1 MHVEVAATVPVA
13 APVAATAGA
22 LDARAKR
29 VAEVAARH
37 ADAVDRDGRFP
48 AEAVAAL
55 KAERLLGIQVP
66 QPLGGEGASMSELAE
81 LCAILGRACSAC
93 AMVFAMHHIKLAS
106 LVTHGQD
113 SAWHRGLMERIVAE
127 QMLIASS
134 TTEAG
139 IGGDLRNSLC
149 AVEAEGTGEHDTFR
163 LTKEASVISYGAQAD
178 LILATARRHKEAAT
192 SDQVLVA
199 LLADQITLER
209 TSVWDTLG
217 MRGTC
222 SDGFLLKAEGLPVA
236 QVLQKPFAEIAA
248 QSMLAA
254 SHLLW
259 GSVWFGIAAYA
270 VDRARAFVQGEA
282 RKKPGQ
288 VPPGALRLAEAA
300 NELQAMKST
309 VVAGLARYEAAKG
322 DPDALSAIGFSIML
336 NNVKT
341 TVSAQAVEIVQRALG
356 VVGIAGYK
364 NGTPFSLGRQLR
376 DVLSAPLMISN
387 DRILSNTANLL
398 LVQKGSGKLL
408 SA

>member
-1 MHVEVAATVPVA
+1 MHVEVAAALPVA
-13 APVAATAGA
+13 TPVES
-22 LDARAKR
+22 LDVRAKR
-29 VAEVAARH
+29 VAEQAARH
-37 ADAVDRDGRFP
+37 ADAVDREGRFP

-66 QPLGGEGASMSELAE
+66 HSLGGEGATMSEIAE
-81 LCAILGRACSAC
+81 LCAILGRACSAA

-106 LVTHGQD
+106 LVTHGLD
-113 SAWHRGLMERIVAE
+113 SAWHCTLMERIAAE

-149 AVEAEGTGEHDTFR
+149 AVEAEGDAFR

-178 LILATARRHKEAAT
+178 LILATARRHTEAAT

-209 TSVWDTLG
+209 TGVWDTLG

-222 SDGFLLKAEGLPVA
+222 SDGFLLKAEGLPLA

-259 GSVWFGIAAYA
+259 GSVWFGIATYA
-270 VDRARAFVQGEA
+270 VDRARAFVQAEA

-288 VPPGALRLAEAA
+288 APPGALRLAEAA

-309 VVAGLARYEAAKG
+309 IVAGLARYEAAKG

-341 TVSAQAVEIVQRALG
+341 TVSVQAVDIVQRALS
-356 VVGIAGYK
+356 VVGLAGYK

-376 DVLSAPLMISN
+376 DVLSAPLMINN

>member
-1 MHVEVAATVPVA
+1 MHVEVAAAQPVA
-13 APVAATAGA
+13 TPVPAGG

-29 VAEVAARH
+29 VADIAARH
-37 ADAVDRDGRFP
+37 ADAVDREGRFP

-66 QPLGGEGASMSELAE
+66 QSLGGEGATMSEIAE
-81 LCAILGRACSAC
+81 LCAVLGRACSAS

-106 LVTHGQD
+106 LVTHGVD
-113 SAWHRGLMERIVAE
+113 SAWHRGLMERVAAE

-149 AVEAEGTGEHDTFR
+149 AVEAEGDVFR

-178 LILATARRHKEAAT
+178 LILATARRHPEAAT

-199 LLADQITLER
+199 LLANQITLER
-209 TSVWDTLG
+209 TSIWDTLG

-222 SDGFLLKAEGLPVA
+222 SDGFVLRAEGLPLV

-270 VDRARAFVQGEA
+270 VDRARAFVQAEA

-300 NELQAMKST
+300 NALQAMKST

-322 DPDALSAIGFSIML
+322 DADALSAIGFSIML

-341 TVSAQAVEIVQRALG
+341 TVSGQAVDIVQRALS

-376 DVLSAPLMISN
+376 DVLSAPLMINN

>member
-1 MHVEVAATVPVA
+1 MNMHVEVAAALPVA
-13 APVAATAGA
+13 APPAGA

-29 VAEVAARH
+29 VAEIAARH
-37 ADAVDRDGRFP
+37 ADAVDREGRFP

-55 KAERLLGIQVP
+55 KAERLFGIQIP
-66 QPLGGEGASMSELAE
+66 RSLRGEGASMSEIAE
-81 LCAILGRACSAC
+81 LCAILGRACSAS

-106 LVTHGQD
+106 LVTHGVD
-113 SAWHRGLMERIVAE
+113 SAWHCGLMERIADE
-127 QMLIASS
+127 QLLIASS

-149 AVEAEGTGEHDTFR
+149 AVEADGDTFR

-178 LILATARRHKEAAT
+178 LILATARRHPEAAT

-222 SDGFLLKAEGLPVA
+222 SDGFLLKAEGLPLV

-259 GSVWFGIAAYA
+259 GSVWFGISSYA

-300 NELQAMKST
+300 NALQAMKST
-309 VVAGLARYEAAKG
+309 VVAGLERYEAAKG

-341 TVSAQAVEIVQRALG
+341 TVSAQAVDIVQRALS
-356 VVGIAGYK
+356 VVGILGYK

>member
-1 MHVEVAATVPVA
+1 MNMHVEVAAAQP
-13 APVAATAGA
+13 AATPAPAGD

-29 VAEVAARH
+29 VAEQAARH
-37 ADAVDRDGRFP
+37 ADAVDREGRFP
-48 AEAVAAL
+48 AEAIAAL

-66 QPLGGEGASMSELAE
+66 RSLGGEGASMSEIAE
-81 LCAILGRACSAC
+81 LCAILGRACSAS

-106 LVTHGQD
+106 LVTHGLD
-113 SAWHRGLMERIVAE
+113 SPWHCTLMERVAAE

-149 AVEAEGTGEHDTFR
+149 AVEAEGDTFR

-322 DPDALSAIGFSIML
+322 DPDALSALGFSIML

-341 TVSAQAVEIVQRALG
+341 TVSVQAVDIVQRALS
-356 VVGIAGYK
+356 VVGILGYK

-376 DVLSAPLMISN
+376 DVLSAPLMINN

>member
-1 MHVEVAATVPVA
+1 MNMHVEVAAALP
-13 APVAATAGA
+13 AATPAPAGD

-29 VAEVAARH
+29 VAEHAARH
-37 ADAVDRDGRFP
+37 ADAVDREGRFP

-66 QPLGGEGASMSELAE
+66 RSLGGEGASMSEIAE
-81 LCAILGRACSAC
+81 LCAILGRACSAA

-106 LVTHGQD
+106 LVTHGLD
-113 SAWHRGLMERIVAE
+113 SPWHCTLMERIAAE

-149 AVEAEGTGEHDTFR
+149 AVEAQGDTFR

-178 LILATARRHKEAAT
+178 LILATARRHTEAAT

-222 SDGFLLKAEGLPVA
+222 SDGFVLKAEGLPVA

-259 GSVWFGIAAYA
+259 GSVWFGISSYA
-270 VDRARAFVQGEA
+270 VDRARAFVQAEA

-341 TVSAQAVEIVQRALG
+341 TVSVQAVDIVQRALS
-356 VVGIAGYK
+356 VVGIMGYK

-376 DVLSAPLMISN
+376 DVLSAPLMINN

>member
-1 MHVEVAATVPVA
+1 MNMHVEVAATLPA
-13 APVAATAGA
+13 ATSAPVDA

-29 VAEVAARH
+29 VADVAARH
-37 ADAVDRDGRFP
+37 ADAVDREGRFP
-48 AEAVAAL
+48 AEAIAAL

-66 QPLGGEGASMSELAE
+66 RSLGGEGASMSEIAE
-81 LCAILGRACSAC
+81 LCAILGRACSAS

-106 LVTHGQD
+106 LVTHGLE
-113 SAWHRGLMERIVAE
+113 SAWHCTLMERIAAE
-127 QMLIASS
+127 QLLIASS

-149 AVEAEGTGEHDTFR
+149 AVQADGDTFR
-163 LTKEASVISYGAQAD
+163 LTKEASVISYGSQAD
-178 LILATARRHKEAAT
+178 LILATARRHKDAAT

-222 SDGFLLKAEGLPVA
+222 SDGFLLKAEGLPLV
-236 QVLQKPFAEIAA
+236 QVMQKPFAEIAA

-270 VDRARAFVQGEA
+270 VDRARAFVQSEA

-300 NELQAMKST
+300 NALQAMKST
-309 VVAGLARYEAAKG
+309 VVAGLARYEDAKG
-322 DPDALSAIGFSIML
+322 DPDSLSAIGFSIML

-341 TVSAQAVEIVQRALG
+341 TVSVQSVDIVQRALS

-376 DVLSAPLMISN
+376 DVLSAPLMINN

>member
-1 MHVEVAATVPVA
+1 MHVEVAAALP
-13 APVAATAGA
+13 AATPAPAGD

-29 VAEVAARH
+29 VAEQAARH
-37 ADAVDRDGRFP
+37 ADAVDREGRFP

-55 KAERLLGIQVP
+55 KAERLFGIQVP
-66 QPLGGEGASMSELAE
+66 RSLGGEGASMSEIAE
-81 LCAILGRACSAC
+81 LCAVLGRACSAA

-106 LVTHGQD
+106 LVTHGLD
-113 SAWHRGLMERIVAE
+113 SAWHCTLMERIAAE

-149 AVEAEGTGEHDTFR
+149 AVEVEGDTFR

-259 GSVWFGIAAYA
+259 GSVWFGISSYA
-270 VDRARAFVQGEA
+270 VDRARAFVQAEA

-341 TVSAQAVEIVQRALG
+341 TVSVQAVDIVQRALS
-356 VVGIAGYK
+356 VVGIMGYK

-376 DVLSAPLMISN
+376 DVLSAPLMINN

>member
-1 MHVEVAATVPVA
+1 MNMHVEVAAALP
-13 APVAATAGA
+13 AATPAPAGD

-29 VAEVAARH
+29 VADHAARH
-37 ADAVDRDGRFP
+37 ADAVDREGRFP

-66 QPLGGEGASMSELAE
+66 RSLGGEGASMSEIAE
-81 LCAILGRACSAC
+81 LCAILGRACSAS

-106 LVTHGQD
+106 LVTHGLD
-113 SAWHRGLMERIVAE
+113 SPWHCTLMERIAAE

-149 AVEAEGTGEHDTFR
+149 AVEAQGDTFR

-178 LILATARRHKEAAT
+178 LILATARRHTEAAT

-222 SDGFLLKAEGLPVA
+222 SDGFVLKAEGLPVA

-259 GSVWFGIAAYA
+259 GSVWFGISSYA
-270 VDRARAFVQGEA
+270 VDRARAFVQAEA

-341 TVSAQAVEIVQRALG
+341 TVSVQAVDIVQRALS
-356 VVGIAGYK
+356 VVGIMGYK

-376 DVLSAPLMISN
+376 DVLSAPLMINN